1 MAIDRRDYQYVR
13 NTLSGYGKGRADDEE
28 VDDGVARKIGDKVEN
43 LLPDLYDGMK
53 VYSKYDMDKP
63 NDAKA

>member
-13 NTLSGYGKGRADDEE
+13 NTLPGYGKGRADDEE
-28 VDDGVARKIGDKVEN
+28 VDGVARKIGDKVEN

-53 VYSKYDMDKP
+53 VYSKYDTDKP
-63 NDAKA
+63 NDTKA